1 MVHYKLY
8 YFDVRGWAEIS
19 RQLFALS
26 KTPYEDIQIT
36 HEDWPNHKQEM
47 PFEKMP
53 VLSVDGVMIP
63 QSFAIARYLARQFG
77 YAGKSPLEEAM
88 VDALGDQVKDY
99 FNEAYPYFIA
109 SHQQKP
115 AEELEKLKNEVFL
128 PARDLLFRYLENF
141 LKKSKSGY
149 LVDSGLTWID
159 LFVVDH
165 LGTLCGFEPSTL
177 DGHELVRVIFHN
189 IKKEK
194 YHGVNCVNV

>member
-1 MVHYKLY
+1 
-8 YFDVRGWAEIS
+8 
-19 RQLFALS
+19 
-26 KTPYEDIQIT
+26 
-36 HEDWPNHKQEM
+36 M

-63 QSFAIARYLARQFG
+63 QSFTIARYLARQFG

-99 FNEAYPYFIA
+99 FNEVYPYFVA

-115 AEELEKLKNEVFL
+115 AEEL
-128 PARDLLFRYLENF
+128 AR
-141 LKKSKSGY
+141 Y

-177 DGHELVRVIFHN
+177 DGHELLSNLR
-189 IKKEK
+189 KKVLEVPEIEEWVAK
-194 YHGVNCVNV
+194 RPVTQV